1 MITTNTGL
9 ATALSLILS
18 KPVGFS
24 MGLPANCAN
33 GIDLGAWCKENG
45 LIHWRNGK
53 TLTLQREPGSGET
66 QREAFMR
73 EHPGKDMVQYNG
85 GEFCNAATEY
95 QFNEWVSTGKAT
107 AE

>member
-1 MITTNTGL
+1 MITINTGL
-9 ATALSLILS
+9 TAALSIVLS

-33 GIDLGAWCKENG
+33 GIDLGEWCKENK
-45 LIHWRNGK
+45 LIHWLNGR

-73 EHPGKDMVQYNG
+73 EHPVLDVVQHEG
-85 GEFCNAATEY
+85 GEFSDAATEY
-95 QFNEWVSTGKAT
+95 QFNEWVSTGKAK